1 MNIREFILG
10 SGFEGALDGL
20 IAYAETQ
27 AKLHHSLGDGR
38 RPTEGHR
45 EQWIFWV
52 RAWANLQRSADRIA
66 LGGDEQDCLSMW
78 KQCHEDLA
86 QALDFDFSDSE

>member
-45 EQWIFWV
+45 EQWLFWV
-52 RAWANLQRSADRIA
+52 RSWANLQRSADRIA

-78 KQCHEDLA
+78 NQCHEDLA
-86 QALDFDFSDSE
+86 KTLDFDFSDSE